1 MNRSIEEVK
10 QYFDAKNDA
19 NDFAALDYLVNNRPL
34 TPGEYDTLLWSS
46 VERDM
51 EFDAGQDILEIGSGV
66 GFGLKKLETRAR
78 RLVGTDIS
86 ANLLRRYDG
95 KAEILPIAAHEIDFP
110 PLTFDRIFMV
120 SVSILFP
127 DTEYF
132 KVVIG
137 KAVAQLKVGGI
148 LGVFDQYLHTQKPHQ
163 RYLSLD
169 RCELSHFL
177 DGLGMPYS
185 IKAQNR
191 EKRMMSNRFDLLIYK
206 DRGE

>member
-1 MNRSIEEVK
+1 MNRSIEEIK

-34 TPGEYDTLLWSS
+34 TSAEYDALIWSS

-51 EFDAGQDILEIGSGV
+51 EFEVGLDILEIGAGV
-66 GFGLKKLETRAR
+66 GFGLKRLEDRSN

-86 ANLLRRYDG
+86 ANLLKRYEG
-95 KAEILPIAAHEIDFP
+95 KAEILPIAAHEIDFSP
-110 PLTFDRIFMV
+110 QSFDRIFMV

-127 DTEYF
+127 DAEYF
-132 KVVIG
+132 KTVVR
-137 KAVAQLKVGGI
+137 KAIKQLKVGGI
-148 LGVFDQYLHTQKPHQ
+148 LGIFDQYLHTQKPHP

-185 IKAQNR
+185 IKAQNK
-191 EKRMMSNRFDLLIYK
+191 EKRMMSNRFDILIYK